1 MKFRIMGGIHINIVT
16 QIVIL
21 TFFSQARHI
30 SLKKSKVEHK
40 ICQKYKPFSKL
51 GLLENVLLFKL
62 LTSRLSNSAWQRN
75 SDFGNVI
82 VIVNNLSFSDD
93 KKIAVVSRFLK

>member
-1 MKFRIMGGIHINIVT
+1 MGGIHSHIVA

-21 TFFSQARHI
+21 TFFSPPSHT
-30 SLKKSKVEHK
+30 SLKRSNVEHK
-40 ICQKYKPFSKL
+40 ICQKYKTFSKL
-51 GLLENVLLFKL
+51 EHLENVRLFKP
-62 LTSRLSNSAWQRN
+62 LTSRLSNSAWRRN